1 MRSWIL
7 ALMLLF
13 SAGCFA
19 GDSPGDAPSGLIH
32 QKSIHD
38 GLSYRGRSGI
48 DPYKFAQSSGL
59 EEDEYFIADQ
69 GWDLDHYVFREDKTN
84 GTYQFSIMIDR
95 FFGETTD
102 GKIKYPEN

>member
-38 GLSYRGRSGI
+38 GLSYRGRSGTNLRASAGCLQPLMTVKI
-48 DPYKFAQSSGL
+48 GSVTAVIILIKHRENIGRLARG
-59 EEDEYFIADQ
+59 EEPKMSF
-69 GWDLDHYVFREDKTN
+69 K
-84 GTYQFSIMIDR
+84 
-95 FFGETTD
+95 
-102 GKIKYPEN
+102 K